1 MASLIDTLI
10 EVMDEECEI
19 YSNLVEVT
27 SNKTQV
33 IVKGDIDELQKIVE
47 VEQAVVDQVGNLEKK
62 RQVAVSD
69 IAIVLGKE
77 ADGLTV
83 ADIVKLL
90 GKQPEE
96 QKRLSELHTRLKN
109 IVNQLIEFNAHNK
122 TLLEQSL
129 EMTEFSLSLLQNANR
144 APETANYTRGAYTS
158 STIAPNQGMF
168 DAKQ

>member
-1 MASLIDTLI
+1 M
-10 EVMDEECEI
+10 
-19 YSNLVEVT
+19 
-27 SNKTQV
+27 
-33 IVKGDIDELQKIVE
+33 
-47 VEQAVVDQVGNLEKK
+47 
-62 RQVAVSD
+62 
-69 IAIVLGKE
+69 
-77 ADGLTV
+77 
-83 ADIVKLL
+83 

-96 QKRLSELHTRLKN
+96 QKRLSELHARLKN